1 MYQKI
6 SITAFILTFC
16 LIGLSNIIWPSTG
29 RLRNPLKTMVH
40 LFTLPFFE
48 QKLSLAGA
56 FRKLVYLVTLFCF
69 LVLAITGFYPTLVLG
84 EHISGYLIMLHATFA
99 PIFAICIA
107 ILAVMWAGNCRFNN
121 KDWPWFQ
128 RIIEHITLTKSTEQ
142 PQSKETCLGQKISFW
157 LIIFLTLPLAL
168 SIVLSMLPYFGTGW
182 QDLFLFIHRYI
193 ALIFALVVIV
203 HTHLIVRAQIKQ

>member
-6 SITAFILTFC
+6 SIIAFLITFC
-16 LIGLSNIIWPSTG
+16 AIGLSNIIWPGTG
-29 RLRNPLKTMVH
+29 RLRNPLKTLVH
-40 LFTLPFFE
+40 LFTLPFLE
-48 QKLSLAGA
+48 QKLSLTGA
-56 FRKLVYLVTLFCF
+56 FRKLVYLIALICF

-84 EHISGYLIMLHATFA
+84 EHISGYLVMIHATFA
-99 PIFAICIA
+99 PIFAVCIA
-107 ILAVMWAGNCRFNN
+107 ILAVMWAWNCRFNN

-128 RIIEHITLTKSTEQ
+128 RLVERITLIKSTEQ
-142 PQSKETCLGQKISFW
+142 PQIKATCLGQKISFW

-168 SIVLSMLPYFGTGW
+168 SIVLSMLPYFGTQW

-203 HTHLIVRAQIKQ
+203 HTHLIVRAQMKQ